1 MNGLLI
7 VDDEEGVRRAL
18 HKALS
23 KENYQIY
30 SAGDGHEAIALVKQR
45 LDEISIVISDF
56 KMPGIDGL
64 QTLVAIGNLNPD
76 ITRILLTGYATLESA
91 IAATNE
97 GIDGFLTKP
106 FDNVELRT
114 KVREYSIRKYIR
126 QFVSAQVLTE
136 LQADP
141 DQLLPRKQVVTIL
154 FVGIRGF
161 TNMIERRDPGE
172 WATFLSTHYFSPLGE
187 IIFRANG
194 TLDRHSGDTIM
205 AIYGAPNSSSDDTWR
220 AVRSAVELRDKM
232 IELNAALDV
241 ADRLPVGLGL
251 DTGEVVVGMF
261 GSTRK
266 KEYTA
271 LGHAANLAGSLQE
284 MAHPGQILITEKT
297 YEDVTDRVNV
307 EELPPIQVRG
317 MPGSVN
323 VYNVTGLARS

>member
-64 QTLVAIGNLNPD
+64 QTLVAIGNVNPD

-106 FDNVELRT
+106 FDNIELRS
-114 KVREYSIRKYIR
+114 KVREYSIRKYLR
-126 QFVSAQVLTE
+126 QFVSTQVLNE

-141 DQLLPRKQVVTIL
+141 NQLLPRKQVVTIL

-161 TNMIERRDPGE
+161 TNMIERHDPGE
-172 WATFLSTHYFSPLGE
+172 WAAFLGTHYFSPLGE
-187 IIFRANG
+187 
-194 TLDRHSGDTIM
+194 
-205 AIYGAPNSSSDDTWR
+205 
-220 AVRSAVELRDKM
+220 V
-232 IELNAALDV
+232 
-241 ADRLPVGLGL
+241 
-251 DTGEVVVGMF
+251 
-261 GSTRK
+261 
-266 KEYTA
+266 
-271 LGHAANLAGSLQE
+271 
-284 MAHPGQILITEKT
+284 
-297 YEDVTDRVNV
+297 
-307 EELPPIQVRG
+307 
-317 MPGSVN
+317 
-323 VYNVTGLARS
+323 

>member
-18 HKALS
+18 HKALA

-30 SAGDGHEAIALVKQR
+30 SVGDGNEAIDLVKQR
-45 LDEISIVISDF
+45 LAEISIVISDF

-64 QTLVAIGNLNPD
+64 QTLVAIGNINPD

-106 FDNVELRT
+106 FDNVELRS
-114 KVREYSIRKYIR
+114 KVREYSIRKYLR
-126 QFVSAQVLTE
+126 QFVSAQVLNE

-141 DQLLPRKQVVTIL
+141 NQLLPRKQVVTIL

-161 TNMIERRDPGE
+161 TNMIEQHDPGE
-172 WATFLSTHYFSPLGE
+172 WAAFLGVHYFSPLGE
-187 IIFRANG
+187 IIFHNNG
-194 TLDRHSGDTIM
+194 TLDKHIGDTIM
-205 AIYGAPNSSSDDTWR
+205 SIYGAPNSSGDDAWR
-220 AVRSAVELRDKM
+220 AVKAAVELRAKM
-232 IELNAALDV
+232 IEINNGLEL
-241 ADRLPVGLGL
+241 ADRLPVSFGL

-261 GSTRK
+261 GSARK

-271 LGHAANLAGSLQE
+271 LGHSVNLSNSLQE
-284 MAHPGQILITEKT
+284 MAQPGQILITEKT
-297 YEDVTDRVNV
+297 YQAVKERITS
-307 EELPPIQVRG
+307 EALPPVQIRG
-317 MPGSVN
+317 MSGPVN
-323 VYNVTGLARS
+323 LYNVTGLS